1 MLGLVGVIFLVAF
14 IIFRLGRLVVCSV
27 ALRRELRL
35 SLLRMKL
42 LVGVLRVL
50 WTLVVGQIA
59 IVIRGTHAILTSW
72 GGNSVIRL
80 VLGWWGRGTCL
91 KLLLRIAS
99 AVGIGVGIT
108 VTTETLLLLSEIGRL
123 LSALLRLLGIVH
135 VRSRLGIVHRGW
147 HSAILLWMLKVVW
160 MRILHRISV
169 LATVRLLGR
178 LVLRLVLFVNGLVG
192 VGLVGSIGVEVLLV
206 TVLTTLLAL
215 LTLVVALL
223 VTSLLVASSF
233 SGTIFTGVALCGLG
247 LAIGS
252 VLVATLVAL
261 GVLVR
266 FVLLSL
272 IVLLSTIILLVML
285 LLFIVATLR
294 THFIVPAWGTITAR

>member
-1 MLGLVGVIFLVAF
+1 ML
-14 IIFRLGRLVVCSV
+14 
-27 ALRRELRL
+27 RELR
-35 SLLRMKL
+35 
-42 LVGVLRVL
+42 
-50 WTLVVGQIA
+50 TLVVGQIA
-59 IVIRGTHAILTSW
+59 IVIRGIHAILASG
-72 GGNSVIRL
+72 GGNGVIRL
-80 VLGWWGRGTCL
+80 VLSWRGRGSCL

-99 AVGIGVGIT
+99 TGVVGIGVGT
-108 VTTETLLLLSEIGRL
+108 VATTETLLLLSELSRL

-135 VRSRLGIVHRGW
+135 VRSRLGIVHWGW

-169 LATVRLLGR
+169 LTVVRLLGR
-178 LVLRLVLFVNGLVG
+178 LVLRLVLLVTGLIG
-192 VGLVGSIGVEVLLV
+192 VGLVGCIGVEVLLV

-223 VTSLLVASSF
+223 VTSLFVASSF
-233 SGTIFTGVALCGLG
+233 SGTIFAGVGLCGLG
-247 LAIGS
+247 LAVWS

-261 GVLVR
+261 GMLVR

-285 LLFIVATLR
+285 LLFIVAALR